1 MGGETSAEQAR
12 KKAASNARM
21 TRVFTGLTL
30 LVGIAVLG
38 TVGYAIYQQPTDPE
52 PLGTATVEV
61 LGTPNTEFSG
71 TVGTLTDEHD
81 VSGANQLS
89 LEVPYRQTDHV
100 VATLQQDTAGTL
112 TVRIRAQQ
120 EIVDD
125 GQTNANG
132 ERVVLLWRAPRGEER
147 A

>member
-1 MGGETSAEQAR
+1 
-12 KKAASNARM
+12 
-21 TRVFTGLTL
+21 
-30 LVGIAVLG
+30 
-38 TVGYAIYQQPTDPE
+38 
-52 PLGTATVEV
+52 
-61 LGTPNTEFSG
+61 
-71 TVGTLTDEHD
+71 VGTLTDERD